1 MEENIGEYV
10 VEDLVQ
16 KLVREGVFVV
26 AETVYNGEVNEWYVK
41 VVEDMKEL
49 VNEAVIEQAVAE
61 VVVEMG
67 FGIEKKLE
75 VNETL

>member
-1 MEENIGEYV
+1 
-10 VEDLVQ
+10 
-16 KLVREGVFVV
+16 
-26 AETVYNGEVNEWYVK
+26 
-41 VVEDMKEL
+41 MKEL